1 MRRRFAQDDLKAP
14 IDWPKR
20 QKGNVCLMTDRSET
34 GPGLTLIAS
43 SEAASA
49 QDQPRRLTEP
59 HIFFNRRELD
69 LILRLYGRKVAE
81 GEWRDYAMGGS
92 REVAIFSVFR
102 RSSEVAL
109 YRIEK
114 RPKLARKQGAYAVIA
129 ASGLILKRGHDLD
142 QVLKIFDK
150 RALRL
155 IDA

>member
-1 MRRRFAQDDLKAP
+1 
-14 IDWPKR
+14 
-20 QKGNVCLMTDRSET
+20 MTDRSET
-34 GPGLTLIAS
+34 GPGLTLIS
-43 SEAASA
+43 SSDATMTQEL
-49 QDQPRRLTEP
+49 PHRLTEP
-59 HIFFNRRELD
+59 QTFFNRRELD

-81 GEWRDYAMGGS
+81 GEWRDYAMGAS

-102 RSSEVAL
+102 RASEMAL

-142 QVLKIFDK
+142 QVLKVFEK
-150 RALRL
+150 RTLRL